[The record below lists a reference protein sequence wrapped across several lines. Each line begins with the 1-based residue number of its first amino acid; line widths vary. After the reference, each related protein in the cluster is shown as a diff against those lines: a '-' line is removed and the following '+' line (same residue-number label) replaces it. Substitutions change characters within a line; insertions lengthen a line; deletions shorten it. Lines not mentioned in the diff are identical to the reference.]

1 MPTTA
6 AEICRRLRQWPRGL
20 TLDQRA
26 AVRQVLEACR
36 AAFDAPVAVMA
47 WEEADEPWLIVASI
61 TADQRFSWVEEE
73 PERYTPLVNPP
84 LSDVTFYASG
94 DQLRTSVDVIPSSAP
109 PIHEQFRST
118 FGLRDVLSTP
128 VRGTAVQGRVFIRFE
143 DDVDE
148 LTLLLGEVVG
158 LLVERDM
165 DYVVSIRS
173 ASAAAVHEERVR
185 VARDLH
191 DGLLQSFTGVVLHL
205 ETIHSMIESQPQE
218 AKRKITDIQG
228 VIMGDQRELR
238 SYVEQLRPRRRIDV
252 PFDFRGRLE
261 EWRSRFETQWG
272 IGVAFDIE
280 NVDPLVARSLGPETF
295 RIIQEAVTNSAKH
308 GSASQVR
315 VRLTTGDSR
324 MRIEVVDDGSG
335 FPFHGRLTLDAI
347 RESGV
352 GPAMLAERVAALNGD
367 LAVESSD
374 SGARLEIS
382 VPLGFVGG

>member
-1 MPTTA
+1 
-6 AEICRRLRQWPRGL
+6 
-20 TLDQRA
+20 
-26 AVRQVLEACR
+26 
-36 AAFDAPVAVMA
+36 
-47 WEEADEPWLIVASI
+47 
-61 TADQRFSWVEEE
+61 
-73 PERYTPLVNPP
+73 
-84 LSDVTFYASG
+84 
-94 DQLRTSVDVIPSSAP
+94 
-109 PIHEQFRST
+109 
-118 FGLRDVLSTP
+118 
-128 VRGTAVQGRVFIRFE
+128 
-143 DDVDE
+143 
-148 LTLLLGEVVG
+148 VG

>member
-20 TLDQRA
+20 TLEQRA
-26 AVRQVLEACR
+26 AVRQILEACR
-36 AAFDAPVAVMA
+36 TAFDAPAAVMA
-47 WEEADEPWLIVASI
+47 WEEADEPWLVVASV

-73 PERYTPLVNPP
+73 PERYTPLVNAP
-84 LSDVTFYASG
+84 LTDVTFYSSG
-94 DQLRTSVDVIPSSAP
+94 KTLRTSVEVIPSSAP
-109 PIHEQFRST
+109 PIHKEFRSA
-118 FGLRDVLSTP
+118 FSLRDVLSTP
-128 VRGTAVQGRVFIRFE
+128 VRGTAVQGRLFIQYE
-143 DDVDE
+143 HEVDD

-173 ASAAAVHEERVR
+173 ASATAVHEERVR

-191 DGLLQSFTGVVLHL
+191 DGLLQSFTGVVLQL
-205 ETIHSMIESQPQE
+205 ETIHSMVESQPLE

-228 VIMGDQRELR
+228 LIMGDQRELR

-261 EWRSRFETQWG
+261 ELRSRFETQWG
-272 IGVAFDIE
+272 IGVAFDID

-324 MRIEVVDDGSG
+324 IRIEVVDDGSG
-335 FPFHGRLTLDAI
+335 FPFQGRLTLDAI

-367 LAVESSD
+367 LAVESSG
-374 SGARLEIS
+374 SGAKLEIS

>member
-1 MPTTA
+1 MATTA

-20 TLDQRA
+20 TLEQRA
-26 AVRQVLEACR
+26 AVRQVLEAVL
-36 AAFDAPVAVMA
+36 AAFDAPGAVMA
-47 WEEADEPWLIVASI
+47 WEEADEPWLVVASV

-73 PERYTPLVNPP
+73 PERYMPLVNAP
-84 LSDVTFYASG
+84 LTDVTFHSSG
-94 DQLRTSVDVIPSSAP
+94 KKLRTSVEVIPSSAP
-109 PIHEQFRST
+109 PIHEEFRSA
-118 FGLRDVLSTP
+118 FSLRHVLSTP
-128 VRGTAVQGRVFIRFE
+128 VRGTAVQGRLFIQYE
-143 DDVDE
+143 HDVDD

-173 ASAAAVHEERVR
+173 ASATAVHEERVR
-185 VARDLH
+185 LARDLH

-238 SYVEQLRPRRRIDV
+238 SYVEQLRPRLRIDV
-252 PFDFRGRLE
+252 PFDFRGRIE
-261 EWRSRFETQWG
+261 ELRSRFETQWG
-272 IGVAFDIE
+272 IGVAFDIDS
-280 NVDPLVARSLGPETF
+280 VDPLVARSLGPETF

-308 GSASQVR
+308 GSASHVH

-324 MRIEVVDDGSG
+324 IRIEVVDDGSG
-335 FPFHGRLTLDAI
+335 FPFQGRLTLDAI

-367 LAVESSD
+367 LAVESSG
-374 SGARLEIS
+374 SGAKLEIS
-382 VPLGFVGG
+382 VPLGFVRG

>member
-1 MPTTA
+1 MPITT

-20 TLDQRA
+20 TLEQRV

-36 AAFDAPVAVMA
+36 AAFDAPAAVMA
-47 WEEADEPWLIVASI
+47 WEEADEPWLVVASV

-73 PERYTPLVNPP
+73 PERYTPLVNAP
-84 LSDVTFYASG
+84 LTDVTFHASG
-94 DQLRTSVDVIPSSAP
+94 KKLRTSVEVIPSSAP
-109 PIHEQFRST
+109 PIHEQFRSA
-118 FGLRDVLSTP
+118 FSLRQVLSTP
-128 VRGTAVQGRVFIRFE
+128 VRGTAVQGRLFIQYE
-143 DDVDE
+143 HDVDD

-173 ASAAAVHEERVR
+173 ASATAVHEERVR
-185 VARDLH
+185 LARDLH
-191 DGLLQSFTGVVLHL
+191 DGLLQSFTGVVLQL
-205 ETIHSMIESQPQE
+205 ETIHSMIETQPQE

-238 SYVEQLRPRRRIDV
+238 SYVEQLRPRRRIDM

-261 EWRSRFETQWG
+261 ELRSRFETQWG
-272 IGVAFDIE
+272 IGVTFDIDS
-280 NVDPLVARSLGPETF
+280 VDPLVARSLGPETF

-335 FPFHGRLTLDAI
+335 FPFQGRLTLDAI

-367 LAVESSD
+367 LAVESSG
-374 SGARLEIS
+374 SGAKLEIS
-382 VPLGFVGG
+382 VPLGFVRG